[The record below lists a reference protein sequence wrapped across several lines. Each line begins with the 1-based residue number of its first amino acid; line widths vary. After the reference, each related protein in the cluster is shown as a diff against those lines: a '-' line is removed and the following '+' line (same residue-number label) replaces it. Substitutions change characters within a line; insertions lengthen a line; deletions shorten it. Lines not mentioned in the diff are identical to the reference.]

1 MDTEGTVHLRKS
13 NNRDQKLVH
22 KEGTGHTGG
31 FLLCEQSRCSCV
43 GAPQKAEGEEL
54 PSAAPCGQQWVTG
67 GHPENC
73 GEEATGV
80 GGGEH
85 GSHRVVRDKHTHT
98 QTTNIRTIC
107 KKRLH
112 HTPRVF
118 HHIQMTEPQV
128 TRGNGDRILTTQDQE
143 LHSSS

>member
-85 GSHRVVRDKHTHT
+85 GSHRVVRDKQNHKHKDYL
-98 QTTNIRTIC
+98 QKEAASHPKSVSPHSNDGTT
-107 KKRLH
+107 
-112 HTPRVF
+112 
-118 HHIQMTEPQV
+118 
-128 TRGNGDRILTTQDQE
+128 GD
-143 LHSSS
+143 